1 MPNPKIELPLGARGV
16 VRRARRE
23 GAADKSG

>member
-1 MPNPKIELPLGARGV
+1 MPNPIIELPLGARGIV
-16 VRRARRE
+16 TRARRE

>member
-1 MPNPKIELPLGARGV
+1 MPTPIIGLPLGARGV
-16 VRRARRE
+16 VTRARRE